1 VNKIFWHVV
10 NVATTLIVDMSGSSH
25 VFPTNVF
32 SVTFAV
38 VGYIYSPPVKNATI
52 IMYLPDSTNQTL
64 RTNSDGE
71 VVFTQLPPSSY
82 SVHISVPY
90 GITSNQVHD
99 ISGPGSL
106 IAKVFSLPELL
117 TIIIQ
122 HILLALL

>member
-1 VNKIFWHVV
+1 
-10 NVATTLIVDMSGSSH
+10 MSGPSQ

-38 VGYIYSPPVKNATI
+38 VGYIYSLPVKNATI

-106 IAKVFSLPELL
+106 TARSSGLPKPIP
-117 TIIIQ
+117 IIFPQ
-122 HILLALL
+122 YPFAVLALSLFPGRSI